1 MQRFL
6 AGHCRLGWM
15 VLIPLAS
22 LADGGMTPQPVVKLG
37 TCPSGYSTSGQYC
50 IPGPRARLALEKRGR
65 CPSAY
70 GTSGAYCLAGSQARP
85 ALPKIGAACPSQW
98 STSGDYCLLN
108 H

>member
-1 MQRFL
+1 MLSLFAIR
-6 AGHCRLGWM
+6 RWLGWLA
-15 VLIPLAS
+15 LIPLVS
-22 LADGGMTPQPVVKLG
+22 LADGSVTPQPVVKRG

-65 CPSAY
+65 CPSGY

-85 ALPKIGAACPSQW
+85 ALPKIGAACPSSW